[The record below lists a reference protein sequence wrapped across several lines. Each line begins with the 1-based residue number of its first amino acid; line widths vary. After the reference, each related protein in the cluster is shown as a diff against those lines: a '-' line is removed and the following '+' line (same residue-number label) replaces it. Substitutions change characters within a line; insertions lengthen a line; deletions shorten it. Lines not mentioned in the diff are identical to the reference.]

1 MNYLLVVDDSP
12 IDRQLVRSLLERRL
26 TYQVEFAS
34 NGWEALEQI
43 ESQLPLAIIT
53 DLQMPEMDG
62 LQLTDAVRRRF
73 ATVPVILMTAH
84 GSEEIAAEALARG
97 AADFVPKSKLATE
110 LCHAVESVLAVST
123 GSSGEQRLSHCLR
136 FEQSRYELDNDVLL
150 IPPLVEHLQR
160 TARELNLVDDGDRI
174 RLAKALVEALR
185 NAIYHGNLELSSEE
199 VAQARISPGCC
210 ETVLQRRQV
219 APYCLRHVT
228 IESSIS
234 PEEGRF
240 TIRDEGPGF
249 DTQSLLNVAGDRLQL
264 ANSERRGL
272 VLIKMFM
279 DEVSFN
285 ARGNEITLVI
295 RQRHPAQVE
304 TRIRT
309 SVAAIPPAAAAV

>member
-26 TYQVEFAS
+26 NYQIEFAS
-34 NGWEALEQI
+34 TGWEALEQI

-97 AADFVPKSKLATE
+97 ATDFVPKSKLATE

-136 FEQSRYELDNDVLL
+136 FEQTRYELENDLLL

-160 TARELNLVDDGDRI
+160 TAREMNLVDDGDRI
-174 RLAKALVEALR
+174 RLAKALGEALR

-199 VAQARISPGCC
+199 VATARISPVCS
-210 ETVLQRRQV
+210 ETVLHRRQV

-228 IESSIS
+228 VESTIS

-249 DTQSLLNVAGDRLQL
+249 DAKSLLDVA
-264 ANSERRGL
+264 ANRSQIASSERRGL
-272 VLIKMFM
+272 VLIKAFM

-285 ARGNEITLVI
+285 ERGNEITLVI
-295 RQRHPAQVE
+295 RKRHPAHVE
-304 TRIRT
+304 SPGRS
-309 SVAAIPPAAAAV
+309 SVVAGSPAAAAV